1 MKQREGER
9 QAEAGKAAEGERER
23 WTGCDAGG
31 AVMDVCSAEPGKA
44 RTIPLFWSMVESR
57 AGFGVVV
64 VVVVGEGGVSS
75 VATVLF
81 R

>member
-1 MKQREGER
+1 
-9 QAEAGKAAEGERER
+9 
-23 WTGCDAGG
+23 
-31 AVMDVCSAEPGKA
+31 MDVCRAEPGQT

-75 VATVLF
+75 VATVLSARCVPRF
-81 R
+81 SVAV